1 MKNSKGFTLI
11 ELMIVVVVVAILVA
25 LALPSYTE
33 YLDRARRADAK
44 NALLEVHLAQ
54 GKWRASNTTYGTLA
68 AIGLA
73 ATSPDGYY
81 NIRVGGNTATAFT
94 ASAAPTGKQT
104 GDSCGTFTLTQ
115 AGPDVGTAAKK
126 KCWDK

>member
-25 LALPSYTE
+25 IALPNYSE
-33 YLDRARRADAK
+33 YVNRARRADAK

-68 AIGLA
+68 EISVA
-73 ATSPDGYY
+73 ATSPDGHY
-81 NIRVGGNTATAFT
+81 NLRVAGNTATAFT

-115 AGPDVGTAAKK
+115 AGPDVSTAAKE
-126 KCWDK
+126 KCWDR